1 MSAAV
6 ESSHKKCK
14 ERDALQAT
22 YSTAISLWARMGGT
36 DPLRMHLPV
45 AIAATRDLDHIAK
58 QLIDHRHEH
67 GC

>member
-1 MSAAV
+1 
-6 ESSHKKCK
+6 
-14 ERDALQAT
+14 
-22 YSTAISLWARMGGT
+22 MGGT